1 MASTGRARS
10 DFPGLL
16 LQGLPQVFLTP
27 WSVFVLKRQDWPG
40 AKWAGAWG
48 LRAAQPPSLQV
59 FHSPSFCPSPGSH
72 LVGVSLVGISGSSG
86 TCQDYQQGSF
96 PPRIISIFSSLFS
109 WFSFHSVSHIC
120 ARLSVPSPTSL
131 LRKMLHLFGIIKF
144 MKCSTCH
151 SSSFKQVHVLLA
163 SQPVCLPVTFFQ
175 LR

>member
-1 MASTGRARS
+1 M
-10 DFPGLL
+10 
-16 LQGLPQVFLTP
+16 
-27 WSVFVLKRQDWPG
+27 
-40 AKWAGAWG
+40 GAWG

-86 TCQDYQQGSF
+86 TCQDYQRGSF
-96 PPRIISIFSSLFS
+96 PPHIISIFSSLLCSLDFPS
-109 WFSFHSVSHIC
+109 AVSHIC
-120 ARLSVPSPTSL
+120 ACLSVPSPTSL

-144 MKCSTCH
+144 MKCSTCN